1 MVKRIKPEG
10 IGDWNLMPSG
20 FAAINGKGLLHFPS
34 LNIFSNQIPV
44 IGEVDQAFQ
53 SVSGGDFLRVAEV
66 AVVKDHGVEFIAR
79 LKASYF
85 AEEGTTMVVV
95 THEMDFARKVA
106 NWVVYMEDGVIV
118 EEGPS
123 KEFFSQP
130 KSEKTMAFLHMTSS
144 DYVI

>member
-1 MVKRIKPEG
+1 MQSLLLYREARLPG
-10 IGDWNLMPSG
+10 RTY
-20 FAAINGKGLLHFPS
+20 AAD
-34 LNIFSNQIPV
+34 IPRGAV
-44 IGEVDQAFQ
+44 QHCGEVLDVMRKLA
-53 SVSGGDFLRVAEV
+53 D
-66 AVVKDHGVEFIAR
+66 
-79 LKASYF
+79 
-85 AEEGTTMVVV
+85 EGTTMVVV

>member
-1 MVKRIKPEG
+1 MRK
-10 IGDWNLMPSG
+10 L
-20 FAAINGKGLLHFPS
+20 
-34 LNIFSNQIPV
+34 
-44 IGEVDQAFQ
+44 
-53 SVSGGDFLRVAEV
+53 
-66 AVVKDHGVEFIAR
+66 
-79 LKASYF
+79 
-85 AEEGTTMVVV
+85 AEEGSTMVVV

-123 KEFFSQP
+123 KEFFSHP